1 MVDAWVLVETN
12 KPLVLREI
20 ELQCLG
26 KFDVEVE
33 MQYAGLCHTQVQEA
47 FGLRGEDRFLP
58 HLFGHEGLGRV
69 TGVGHEVSQIRTG
82 DVVSLGW
89 IPTSGGNDGG
99 KVHRCCDSGEAINS
113 GPVVTLSRK
122 VVVSENRCF
131 SIPVQMQDR
140 SWFPLLSFLGCAF
153 GTGFG
158 LAKRVHHG
166 FPDQASI
173 AIVGGGGVGVAASLF
188 LHCLGFERIT
198 IIDTNMDARSRLMKL
213 GFVQVAEPSPE
224 YEGGF
229 DVVIETSGSRAG
241 SEFSYRAAKLAGG
254 RVIFAGNLPHR
265 QTIEID
271 PFDLLLGKQVE
282 GCGSENCDPGVDY
295 PQIMKLLGENGD
307 LFESIFLGDIYD
319 FSELNVALQDLACN
333 RILRPIIQ
341 FGAS

>member
-1 MVDAWVLVETN
+1 MVDSWVLVEPT
-12 KPLVLREI
+12 KPLVLRAI
-20 ELQCLG
+20 ELQNLG

-47 FGLRGEDRFLP
+47 LGLRGEDRFLP

-69 TGVGHEVSQIRTG
+69 TGVGDEVRHVKPG
-82 DVVSLGW
+82 DIVALGW

-99 KVHRCCDSGEAINS
+99 KVHHCCDSGEAINS
-113 GPVVTLSRK
+113 GPVVTLAQR

-131 SIPVQMQDR
+131 RIPVQMQDHA
-140 SWFPLLSFLGCAF
+140 WFPLLSFLGCAF

-166 FPDQASI
+166 LPDQASI
-173 AIVGGGGVGVAASLF
+173 AIVGGGGVGVAAGLF
-188 LHCLGFERIT
+188 LHCLGVERIT
-198 IIDTNMDARSRLMKL
+198 IIDINMDARSRLMKL
-213 GFVQVAEPSPE
+213 GFAQVAEPSPE
-224 YEGGF
+224 CEGRF

-241 SEFSYRAAKLAGG
+241 SEFSYKAAKTAGG

-265 QTIEID
+265 QPIEID
-271 PFDLLLGKQVE
+271 PFDLLLGKRVE
-282 GCGSENCDPGVDY
+282 GCGSDNCDPEADY
-295 PQIMKLLGENGD
+295 PQIMKLLGENGE
-307 LFESIFLGDIYD
+307 LFESIFLGDIYE

-333 RILRPIIQ
+333 RILRPIIH